1 VPKLQPKAIQTAT
14 AKTARDINRR
24 ILLNLIRKYQP
35 VSRAEL
41 SRHSHLQRSTVS
53 DITAQLISE
62 RWVSVGALGELPR
75 GRRPTFLHL
84 NEDRAAII
92 GVDIRP
98 IETAIAVA
106 DLSMRFLM
114 QEVMPTGS
122 DPEEFA
128 KQLSRRLRNIIS
140 SDSRIRFEGI
150 GVALPGRIDLGS
162 GCLAFAPNLG
172 WTGFDLKRPLEKA
185 TGLSVEL
192 ENAAN
197 ACALVQLWHNPQPEA
212 VRNLVAVTVSE
223 EVSVGM
229 ILNGQLVRGST
240 GLAGEFA
247 HVTVQ
252 PNGAQCKCGNRGCL
266 DACASE
272 AAAVGYFL
280 ELEANQH
287 HRPVA
292 SGLDFHSV
300 LKWAEQGNPS
310 AGKAL
315 DRMAHWL
322 GVGAAMLTTG
332 LAPDVIAIVGEVTR
346 AWERVGP
353 IIQRTVRK
361 NQPKAIK
368 TRVVA
373 TNPGMQSRLRGA
385 IALVLQQHF
394 GSPPHLLNS

>member
-1 VPKLQPKAIQTAT
+1 
-14 AKTARDINRR
+14 
-24 ILLNLIRKYQP
+24 
-35 VSRAEL
+35 
-41 SRHSHLQRSTVS
+41 
-53 DITAQLISE
+53 
-62 RWVSVGALGELPR
+62 
-75 GRRPTFLHL
+75 
-84 NEDRAAII
+84 
-92 GVDIRP
+92 
-98 IETAIAVA
+98 
-106 DLSMRFLM
+106 
-114 QEVMPTGS
+114 
-122 DPEEFA
+122 
-128 KQLSRRLRNIIS
+128 
-140 SDSRIRFEGI
+140 
-150 GVALPGRIDLGS
+150 VALPGRIDLGS

-212 VRNLVAVTVSE
+212 VQNLVAVTVSE

-280 ELEANQH
+280 ELEGNQH
-287 HRPVA
+287 HKPVVG
-292 SGLDFHSV
+292 GLDFHSV
-300 LKWAEQGNPS
+300 LKWAEQGNLS

-332 LAPDVIAIVGEVTR
+332 LAPDMIAIVGEVTR
-346 AWERVGP
+346 AWERIGP
-353 IIQRTVRK
+353 IIQGIVRR

-373 TNPGMQSRLRGA
+373 ANPGMQSRLRGA

-394 GSPPHLLNS
+394 GSPPHLLSS